1 MATLT
6 PSTPASPLSQA
17 LARKQRNPLP
27 LILLASGL
35 IGALAFA
42 LLGYLESRRTETVV
56 VLVRDVPYGQ
66 PITAEDL
73 GTVEVAY
80 HRPAQLRGIA
90 DPGAVVGQYAARN
103 LGANDLAQP
112 SMLMADPPSQPV
124 YPNGEQL
131 TPNMVPIPFATV
143 TIGPLSFRDRV
154 NLGFNDPSG
163 DPALC
168 DRTRSA
174 LASGSPTLIAPSGS
188 PAQPRPYACRLLSAV
203 RVLYVD
209 EAEGVAYLE
218 LSPYQAH
225 AVWALQAAGLA
236 LWGERY
242 GVTSD
247 PLDALSRL
255 DAGQVTQPALTAPAP
270 TPQPREGAAPL
281 PGARSPI
288 PGDVQP

>member
-17 LARKQRNPLP
+17 LARKRRNPLP
-27 LILLASGL
+27 IILLACGL
-35 IGALAFA
+35 IGALTFA
-42 LLGYLESRRTETVV
+42 VLGFLESRRTEAVV
-56 VLVRDVPYGQ
+56 VFVRDVPYGQ
-66 PITAEDL
+66 AITAEDI

-80 HRPAQLRGIA
+80 HRPAQLKGMVE
-90 DPGAVVGQYAARN
+90 PGAVIGQYAARN

-112 SMLMADPPSQPV
+112 TMLMANPPAQPV

-131 TPNMVPIPFATV
+131 TPNMVPIPFSTV
-143 TIGPLSFRDRV
+143 TIGPLTFRDRV

-168 DRTRSA
+168 DQARSA
-174 LASGSPTLIAPSGS
+174 LASSSPTLIAPSGS

-225 AVWALQAAGLA
+225 AVWALQAGGLQ

-247 PLDALSRL
+247 TLDFLSRL
-255 DAGQVTQPALTAPAP
+255 DAGQVTQPALTAPVP
-270 TPQPREGAAPL
+270 TPQPRESAAPV
-281 PGARSPI
+281 PGASSAI
-288 PGDVQP
+288 PGGRP